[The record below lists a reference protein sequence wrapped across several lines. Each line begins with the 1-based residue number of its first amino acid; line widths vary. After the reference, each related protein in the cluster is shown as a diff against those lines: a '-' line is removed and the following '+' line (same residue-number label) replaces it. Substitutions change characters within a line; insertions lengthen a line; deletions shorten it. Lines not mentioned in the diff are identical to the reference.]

1 MFNIQD
7 WSKKF
12 IALGKEPMNE
22 QLSMVFM
29 NMMLQDNDKN
39 FEAPEL
45 QEQFLYQV
53 INKRAQYMGME
64 ISVPAIIFLMFL
76 TQSPGSAIMYLS
88 AIRSQTKIVNM
99 NVIANIF
106 PMGFVSAK
114 DIEIMWDDQKGYLH
128 QQKVDNCLDVEV
140 YN

>member
-12 IALGKEPMNE
+12 ISLGKEPMNE

-29 NMMLQDNDKN
+29 NMMLQDDDKN
-39 FEAPEL
+39 FKAPEL
-45 QEQFLYQV
+45 EGQFLYQV
-53 INKRAQYMGME
+53 ISKRAEHMGIE
-64 ISVPAIIFLMFL
+64 ISVPATIFLMFL
-76 TQSPGSAIMYLS
+76 TQSPGSAVMYLS
-88 AIRSQTKIVNM
+88 ALRSQKKLVNM
-99 NVIANIF
+99 NVIADMF

-114 DIEIMWDDQKGYLH
+114 DMETMWDAQKGHIH
-128 QQKVDNCLDVEV
+128 QQKVDNCLDVQV